1 MKLIEDLNNKL
12 RKNLDDPK
20 LKQKIKTKAKTL
32 NQDIALIQDETKFL
46 TRRKEKI
53 EFELA
58 AKKEA
63 LRRTID
69 DVGDM
74 QIELG
79 ELKVSLE
86 DMDHHSDVE
95 EHHDSDHEEDLY
107 HEKIYG
113 HHGQEI
119 RDTHGDHH

>member
-113 HHGQEI
+113 HHGHF
-119 RDTHGDHH
+119 DP